1 MAKFFNKDL
10 ADLAH
15 QLTLSPR
22 RLRLEQIAGVERLLG
37 MVEPD
42 KVYPYEFVCFHITKY
57 QGRRGDPKA
66 QIPGKA
72 LAADLA
78 TTAEVISRK
87 ANLSVAE
94 LDQAYLTQEE
104 VSSELHVSTKTIR
117 RWRTRGLLGIR
128 VVFTDGVNRLAF
140 LRGTIDRFVAAHADL
155 VAKGA
160 AFRQLTRRE
169 RDTIVDR
176 AREVLSAKRRKMQ
189 VVARMIAE
197 ESGRPVETVRYTLR
211 RHDRESDKPL
221 FAGNGEA
228 VLDKRQ
234 QAIWDCRQ
242 AGDSLDSIAGAFEC
256 SRAEIEAVLREVR
269 VRGWKEA
276 PPQFIHNELFDTPN
290 ADELILDVPEPP
302 PAKSVNGE
310 APRDLPAYLR
320 SLYLVPL
327 LTPELER
334 DLFRRYNH
342 LKCKAAG
349 MIRVLEPPAAT
360 AEQVDA
366 VDVIM
371 RAIDTLKQRLIQANL
386 RLVVSI
392 ARKHVGWSANF
403 FDVIS
408 DGNVSL
414 MRAIEKFDYARGNKF
429 STYGTWA
436 IVKNYARSIPEVH
449 YHYNRY
455 VTGQEELLAE
465 AADPREAPAYQ
476 SDAKHV
482 RKVIAE
488 GLGELDERERE
499 IVAGHFGLNGAG
511 ATQTL
516 EQLGKRFGVTKERVR
531 QIERKAL
538 DRLREV
544 LGPVLGEATLG

>member
-22 RLRLEQIAGVERLLG
+22 RLRLEQVAGIERLLG

-42 KVYPYEFVCFHITKY
+42 KAYPYEFVCYHVTRY
-57 QGRRGDPKA
+57 RRRRGEPKA

-78 TTAEVISRK
+78 TMAEVISRK
-87 ANLSVAE
+87 ANLSVTE

-104 VSSELHVSTKTIR
+104 VASELNVSTKTIR

-128 VVFTDGVNRLAF
+128 VVFEDGVNRLAF
-140 LRGTIDRFVAAHADL
+140 LRGTIDRFAAAHADL

-160 AFRQLTRRE
+160 AFRQLTQRE
-169 RDTIVDR
+169 RDAIVDR
-176 AREVLSAKRRKMQ
+176 AGEILSAKRRKMQ
-189 VVARMIAE
+189 VVARMIAQ

-221 FAGNGEA
+221 FSGNGEA
-228 VLDKRQ
+228 VLDKRHQ
-234 QAIWDCRQ
+234 GIWDCRQ
-242 AGDSLDSIAGAFEC
+242 AGDSIDSIAEAFEC
-256 SRAEIEAVLREVR
+256 PREEIEAVLREVQ
-269 VRGWKEA
+269 VRRWKEA
-276 PPQFIHNELFDTPN
+276 PPQFVHNALFDAPN
-290 ADELILDVPEPP
+290 AEELILDVPEPP
-302 PAKSVNGE
+302 PAKAVNGK
-310 APRDLPAYLR
+310 APRELPAYLR

-327 LTPELER
+327 LTSELER
-334 DLFRRYNH
+334 DLFRRYNY
-342 LKCKAAG
+342 LKYKAAG
-349 MIRVLEPPAAT
+349 LIRALEPLTAT

-366 VDVIM
+366 VDQTM
-371 RAIDTLKQRLIQANL
+371 RAIGALKQRIIRANL

-392 ARKHVGWSANF
+392 AKKHVGWSANF

-436 IVKNYARSIPEVH
+436 IVKNYARSIPEAH
-449 YHYNRY
+449 YQYNRY

-465 AADPREAPAYQ
+465 AADRHEAPAYE
-476 SDAKHV
+476 SDAKHL

-488 GLGELDERERE
+488 GLNELDERERE
-499 IVAGHFGLNGAG
+499 IVTGHFGLNGAG

-516 EQLGKRFGVTKERVR
+516 EQLGKRFGVTKERIR

-538 DRLREV
+538 NRLREV
-544 LGPVLGEATLG
+544 LGPSLGEAVLG